1 MIEYVNFQNDVRFI
15 ADDEDGDCMDIDVKP
30 GVEKVIFGDYYDFFL
45 KLSKKVFPVKILFR
59 CNFSD
64 IWEHFV

>member
-30 GVEKVIFGDYYDFFL
+30 GVEKVIFGDYYDFF
-45 KLSKKVFPVKILFR
+45 SEAFKKGIP
-59 CNFSD
+59 
-64 IWEHFV
+64 